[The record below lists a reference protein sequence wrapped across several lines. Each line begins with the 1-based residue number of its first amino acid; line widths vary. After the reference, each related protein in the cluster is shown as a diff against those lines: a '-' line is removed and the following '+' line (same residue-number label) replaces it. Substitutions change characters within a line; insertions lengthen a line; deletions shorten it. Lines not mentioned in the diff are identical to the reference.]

1 MAIKHKIKEI
11 AKSYTPTN
19 PADITKKVAYSNRLL
34 SKGIL
39 KNTNYGIP
47 QVDTLGKQYCIN
59 SNLDN
64 EIKQ

>member
-1 MAIKHKIKEI
+1 MAIKQKIKEI

-19 PADITKKVAYSNRLL
+19 QNDIIKKVDYSNRLL

-47 QVDTLGKQYCIN
+47 QVDTLGKQYFFN

-64 EIKQ
+64 EIKR